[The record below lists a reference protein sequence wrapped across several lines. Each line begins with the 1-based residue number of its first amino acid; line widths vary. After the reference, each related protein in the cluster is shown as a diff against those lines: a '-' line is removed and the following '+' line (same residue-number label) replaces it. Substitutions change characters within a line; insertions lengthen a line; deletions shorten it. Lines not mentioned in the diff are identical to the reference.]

1 MNDIIHEIQSKIRS
15 KILLDYDMGKSTWFR
30 VGGKAKGYVIVNSIK
45 DLKIIISYGN
55 KIQYYIVGVGSN
67 LLVRD
72 KGFDGLI
79 LKLGKSFN
87 NIKIKKNILSV
98 GAGVLDINLAK
109 FTAKNAIKDF
119 EFFIGIPGTIGGAV
133 KMNAGCYG
141 SQTAD
146 NLIRVLLI
154 NEYGKIKYV
163 NIMQL
168 NLDYRSSG
176 INEKTIILQ
185 ADFKFQ
191 YALKENIIAKN
202 KNIKIR
208 RQNSQPIREK
218 TSGSTFKNPSGKFAA
233 ELIEKSGCKGM
244 KIGGASISEVHSNF
258 IVNNGESTASD
269 IECLGESVVKK
280 VQDKFRTTLEWEI
293 KIIGR

>member
-1 MNDIIHEIQSKIRS
+1 MNDIIQEIQSKIRS
-15 KILLDYDMGKSTWFR
+15 KILLDYDMGKSCWFR
-30 VGGKAKGYVIVNSIK
+30 VGGTAKGFVIVNSVK
-45 DLKIIISYGN
+45 DLKVIISYGC
-55 KIQYYIVGVGSN
+55 KIKYYIVGVGSN

-72 KGFDGLI
+72 RGFDGLI
-79 LKLGKSFN
+79 IKLGKNFN
-87 NIKIKKNILSV
+87 NIKINKNILSV

-109 FTAKNAIKDF
+109 FAAKNSIKDF

-154 NEYGKIKYV
+154 NEHGIIKYV
-163 NIMQL
+163 NTMQL
-168 NLDYRSSG
+168 NLNYRSSE

-191 YALKENIIAKN
+191 YDAKEKIITKN
-202 KNIKIR
+202 NNIKIR

-244 KIGGASISEVHSNF
+244 KIGGASISNVHANF
-258 IVNNGESTASD
+258 IINNGQATATD
-269 IECLGESVVKK
+269 IECLGKSVVKK
-280 VQDKFRTTLEWEI
+280 VQNKFGTKLKWEI
-293 KIIGR
+293 KIIGN